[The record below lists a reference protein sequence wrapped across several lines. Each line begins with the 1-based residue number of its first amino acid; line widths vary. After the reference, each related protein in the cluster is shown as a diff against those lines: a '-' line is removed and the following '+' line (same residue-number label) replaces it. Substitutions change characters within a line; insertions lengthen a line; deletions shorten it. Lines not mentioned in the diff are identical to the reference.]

1 MVRKAF
7 TLIELLVVIAVL
19 GCLVA
24 IAIPGIRHSKLKAR
38 AVVCASNL
46 GQLSILLNTYAAF
59 QGAYPPGFCNLP
71 GLSSPPGGYIGNFS
85 FDRKGWY
92 WFHFIV
98 DAREGLSSI
107 EKMISCPSSPATVDP
122 KFSKLCRNYGINY
135 SISKIAALTT
145 TNEFYG
151 SPLRPV
157 SMRRPAQNILLADSG
172 YSLISWK
179 AATMDP
185 TYTFE
190 WVERQ
195 DVFYVPGLSINSQ
208 KTIHDELKT
217 DAVHGRHPNR
227 TLNII
232 CADGA
237 SKRIPA
243 EDLLIAADK
252 PPESSEAYLIWS
264 PSSK

>member
-24 IAIPGIRHSKLKAR
+24 IAIPCIRHSKLKAR

-71 GLSSPPGGYIGNFS
+71 GFSNPSAGDIPNLS
-85 FDRKGWY
+85 FDHRGWY

-98 DAREGLSSI
+98 DTKENRTSI

-135 SISKIAALTT
+135 SISKIADSTPT
-145 TNEFYG
+145 SEFKG

-157 SMRRPAQNILLADSG
+157 SMRRPAQNILLMDSG

-179 AATMDP
+179 AATLDS
-185 TYTFE
+185 TCTFE

-208 KTIHDELKT
+208 KTIHAELKT
-217 DAVHGRHPNR
+217 DAVRGRHPNR

-243 EDLLIAADK
+243 DDLLITTDNFL
-252 PPESSEAYLIWS
+252 ESPAYLIWS
-264 PSSK
+264 PLSK